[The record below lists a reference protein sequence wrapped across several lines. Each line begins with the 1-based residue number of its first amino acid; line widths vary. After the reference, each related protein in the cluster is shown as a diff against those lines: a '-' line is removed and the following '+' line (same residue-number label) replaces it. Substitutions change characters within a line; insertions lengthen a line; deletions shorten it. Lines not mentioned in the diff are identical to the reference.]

1 MKKVISAV
9 LTAAMVVGMG
19 VSVLAATPSKTV
31 ADEVKA
37 SGSATVTGVLGI
49 VSDAKVTAK
58 EDTAQVE
65 EVLQDITSDADL
77 QKAAGASKEKKT
89 TIDVTVTQAFEMQTS
104 NLLDAANVKLT
115 IESKVIEAA
124 YEDNEQVTVLV
135 AVPKTRADGTV
146 TYTYY
151 TVPGKVVNGE
161 IVVNLK
167 GRQVKLYGSNFIL
180 VAVKHRGHKAT
191 VAAPQV
197 ESDFAGFPLFRDGK
211 VQTGRVT
218 LTAKLQCCHSVKCH
232 RDHRSNP
239 PFSCH
244 ALPDVH
250 IVCGGLHGIAAA
262 VDRIRARSIK
272 LNIILASRMSSVTA
286 ITSALFTK
294 SQRTL
299 SGKYVSITTKGRP
312 AYVC

>member
-49 VSDAKVTAK
+49 VSDVKVTAK

-135 AVPKTRADGTV
+135 AVPKTKADGTV

-151 TVPGKVVNGE
+151 TVPGKVVDGK

-167 GRQVKLYGSNFIL
+167 GRQVKLYGSNFVL
-180 VAVKHRGHKAT
+180 VAVKTIEGLRTRNVLRCSLMKKGTPHFWRI
-191 VAAPQV
+191 
-197 ESDFAGFPLFRDGK
+197 GFRKTEERAQCP
-211 VQTGRVT
+211 GRM
-218 LTAKLQCCHSVKCH
+218 
-232 RDHRSNP
+232 
-239 PFSCH
+239 
-244 ALPDVH
+244 
-250 IVCGGLHGIAAA
+250 GGSI
-262 VDRIRARSIK
+262 IR
-272 LNIILASRMSSVTA
+272 L
-286 ITSALFTK
+286 
-294 SQRTL
+294 
-299 SGKYVSITTKGRP
+299 
-312 AYVC
+312 

>member
-49 VSDAKVTAK
+49 VSDVKVTAK

-65 EVLQDITSDADL
+65 EVLQDITSDANL
-77 QKAAGASKEKKT
+77 QKAGASKEKKT

-180 VAVKHRGHKAT
+180 VAVKTIEG
-191 VAAPQV
+191 
-197 ESDFAGFPLFRDGK
+197 
-211 VQTGRVT
+211 
-218 LTAKLQCCHSVKCH
+218 
-232 RDHRSNP
+232 
-239 PFSCH
+239 
-244 ALPDVH
+244 
-250 IVCGGLHGIAAA
+250 
-262 VDRIRARSIK
+262 
-272 LNIILASRMSSVTA
+272 
-286 ITSALFTK
+286 
-294 SQRTL
+294 
-299 SGKYVSITTKGRP
+299 
-312 AYVC
+312 

>member
-49 VSDAKVTAK
+49 VSDVKVTAK

-65 EVLQDITSDADL
+65 KVLQDITSDADL

-89 TIDVTVTQAFEMQTS
+89 TVDVTS

-124 YEDNEQVTVLV
+124 YEDNEEVTVLV
-135 AVPKTRADGTV
+135 AVPKTKADGTV

-151 TVPGKVVNGE
+151 TVPGKVVDGK

-167 GRQVKLYGSNFIL
+167 GRQVKLYGSNFVL
-180 VAVKHRGHKAT
+180 VAVKTIEG
-191 VAAPQV
+191 
-197 ESDFAGFPLFRDGK
+197 
-211 VQTGRVT
+211 
-218 LTAKLQCCHSVKCH
+218 
-232 RDHRSNP
+232 
-239 PFSCH
+239 
-244 ALPDVH
+244 
-250 IVCGGLHGIAAA
+250 
-262 VDRIRARSIK
+262 
-272 LNIILASRMSSVTA
+272 
-286 ITSALFTK
+286 
-294 SQRTL
+294 
-299 SGKYVSITTKGRP
+299 
-312 AYVC
+312 

>member
-1 MKKVISAV
+1 MKGVFIIKKVISAV

-65 EVLQDITSDADL
+65 KVLQDITSDADL

-89 TIDVTVTQAFEMQTS
+89 TVDVTVTQAFEMQTS

-115 IESKVIEAA
+115 IESKVVEAA
-124 YEDNEQVTVLV
+124 YEDNEEVTVLV
-135 AVPKTRADGTV
+135 AVPKTKADGTV

-151 TVPGKVVNGE
+151 TVAGKVVDGK

-167 GRQVKLYGSNFIL
+167 GRQVKLYGSNFVL
-180 VAVKHRGHKAT
+180 VAVKTIEG
-191 VAAPQV
+191 
-197 ESDFAGFPLFRDGK
+197 
-211 VQTGRVT
+211 
-218 LTAKLQCCHSVKCH
+218 
-232 RDHRSNP
+232 
-239 PFSCH
+239 
-244 ALPDVH
+244 
-250 IVCGGLHGIAAA
+250 
-262 VDRIRARSIK
+262 
-272 LNIILASRMSSVTA
+272 
-286 ITSALFTK
+286 
-294 SQRTL
+294 
-299 SGKYVSITTKGRP
+299 
-312 AYVC
+312 

>member
-49 VSDAKVTAK
+49 VSDVKVTAK

-65 EVLQDITSDADL
+65 KVLQDITSDADL

-89 TIDVTVTQAFEMQTS
+89 TVDVTVTQAFEMQTS

-135 AVPKTRADGTV
+135 AVPKTKADGTV

-151 TVPGKVVNGE
+151 TVPGKVVDGK

-167 GRQVKLYGSNFIL
+167 GRQVKLYGSNFVL
-180 VAVKHRGHKAT
+180 VAVKT
-191 VAAPQV
+191 IEV
-197 ESDFAGFPLFRDGK
+197 
-211 VQTGRVT
+211 
-218 LTAKLQCCHSVKCH
+218 
-232 RDHRSNP
+232 
-239 PFSCH
+239 
-244 ALPDVH
+244 
-250 IVCGGLHGIAAA
+250 
-262 VDRIRARSIK
+262 
-272 LNIILASRMSSVTA
+272 
-286 ITSALFTK
+286 
-294 SQRTL
+294 
-299 SGKYVSITTKGRP
+299 
-312 AYVC
+312 

>member
-37 SGSATVTGVLGI
+37 SGSATVTGVLGVVGDVKI
-49 VSDAKVTAK
+49 TAK

-77 QKAAGASKEKKT
+77 QKAAGASKEKKLD
-89 TIDVTVTQAFEMQTS
+89 IIVTQAFEMQTS

-135 AVPKTRADGTV
+135 AVPKTKADGTV

-151 TVPGKVVNGE
+151 TVTGKVVNGE

-167 GRQVKLYGSNFIL
+167 GRQVKLYGSNFVL
-180 VAVKHRGHKAT
+180 VAVKTIEG
-191 VAAPQV
+191 
-197 ESDFAGFPLFRDGK
+197 
-211 VQTGRVT
+211 
-218 LTAKLQCCHSVKCH
+218 
-232 RDHRSNP
+232 
-239 PFSCH
+239 
-244 ALPDVH
+244 
-250 IVCGGLHGIAAA
+250 
-262 VDRIRARSIK
+262 
-272 LNIILASRMSSVTA
+272 
-286 ITSALFTK
+286 
-294 SQRTL
+294 
-299 SGKYVSITTKGRP
+299 
-312 AYVC
+312 

>member
-1 MKKVISAV
+1 MKGVFIMKKVISAV

-37 SGSATVTGVLGI
+37 SGSATVTGVLGVVGDVKI
-49 VSDAKVTAK
+49 TAK

-124 YEDNEQVTVLV
+124 YENGEEVTVLV
-135 AVPKTRADGTV
+135 AVPKTKADGTV

-151 TVPGKVVNGE
+151 TVAGKVVDGK

-167 GRQVKLYGSNFIL
+167 GRQVKLYGSNFVL
-180 VAVKHRGHKAT
+180 VAVKTIEG
-191 VAAPQV
+191 
-197 ESDFAGFPLFRDGK
+197 
-211 VQTGRVT
+211 
-218 LTAKLQCCHSVKCH
+218 
-232 RDHRSNP
+232 
-239 PFSCH
+239 
-244 ALPDVH
+244 
-250 IVCGGLHGIAAA
+250 
-262 VDRIRARSIK
+262 
-272 LNIILASRMSSVTA
+272 
-286 ITSALFTK
+286 
-294 SQRTL
+294 
-299 SGKYVSITTKGRP
+299 
-312 AYVC
+312 